1 MAEIAQ
7 NVTPRYS
14 VVLPAMFNIKIRYL
28 VIALLLLFSAA
39 LSVEAQM
46 LKTKDGTNLVGV
58 IVAEPFTIK
67 TRYGVL
73 KVPVSDMVQ
82 IIEGEVWLKNASHF
96 FGKIEPQMITVKTD
110 YGELKISTE
119 QIIWLNFVKKEEPKR
134 IED

>member
-1 MAEIAQ
+1 
-7 NVTPRYS
+7 
-14 VVLPAMFNIKIRYL
+14 MFNIKTRYL
-28 VIALLLLFSAA
+28 VIALLLLFSTA

-46 LKTKDGTNLVGV
+46 LKTKDGTRLVGV
-58 IVAEPFTIK
+58 IVAEPLTIT

-82 IIEGEVWLKNASHF
+82 IVEGEVWLKNTSHF

-110 YGELKISTE
+110 YGDLNISTE